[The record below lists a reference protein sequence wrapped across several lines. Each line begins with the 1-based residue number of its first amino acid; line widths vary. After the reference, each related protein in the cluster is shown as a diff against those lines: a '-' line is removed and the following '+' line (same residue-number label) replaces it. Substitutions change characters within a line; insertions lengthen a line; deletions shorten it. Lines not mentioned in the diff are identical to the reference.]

1 MSDGEH
7 RTATMLRIE
16 GLHQW
21 NFDERN
27 GRLVLWGRDGNPQDV
42 GAYLESSAQLECF
55 RPEDDVVSCIAWK
68 ETGT

>member
-42 GAYLESSAQLECF
+42 GAHLESSAQLECF
-55 RPEDDVVSCIAWK
+55 RLDDDVVSCVAWK
-68 ETGT
+68 RTRT